1 MESTGVYWR
10 PVYHILEA
18 SFEVLL
24 VNAQHVKAVPG
35 RKTDVKDCQW
45 LAQLLEHGLLRGSFV
60 PPAPL
65 RELRELTRYRRQLVQ
80 EHAREANRVQKVL
93 ETANIKLGDVAT
105 DVLGVSG
112 RAMLHALIAGE
123 RDPER
128 LADLARGALRQK
140 AGAAR
145 GPSLSGLVIVLTLP
159 VNEEEGHR
167 PYLSQSAYPAK
178 GTTVGGRTDDPRR
191 ERTRDALARHRARAG
206 AGQRQ
211 RGVPRA
217 GDLADRLLSLAQPAG
232 TLRGR
237 RRAPAP
243 AARPGG
249 APGGDGARSGAAG
262 ARDRDQRGHL
272 GLPTDRGLP
281 RPDLAGALGAQ
292 HGAAAAAPGRAGHPA
307 RATDGARAAGGAD
320 GGTADGTYSP
330 TPVARPLR
338 PHAAR
343 RGERAGRARVSG
355 HVLHRQP
362 QRRRQSLADHGVRC
376 GDFVRAGRP
385 AARPRCGGRS
395 HVPARG
401 GRPPLPARGVADAP
415 RPHRW
420 RARVQGGV

>member
-1 MESTGVYWR
+1 M
-10 PVYHILEA
+10 
-18 SFEVLL
+18 
-24 VNAQHVKAVPG
+24 
-35 RKTDVKDCQW
+35 
-45 LAQLLEHGLLRGSFV
+45 
-60 PPAPL
+60 
-65 RELRELTRYRRQLVQ
+65 
-80 EHAREANRVQKVL
+80 
-93 ETANIKLGDVAT
+93 
-105 DVLGVSG
+105 
-112 RAMLHALIAGE
+112 
-123 RDPER
+123 
-128 LADLARGALRQK
+128 
-140 AGAAR
+140 
-145 GPSLSGLVIVLTLP
+145 SGLVIVLTLP

-376 GDFVRAGRP
+376 GHFV
-385 AARPRCGGRS
+385 
-395 HVPARG
+395 RG
-401 GRPPLPARGVADAP
+401 GRCAASSPMAGPSSRGRLMRAAAGSASGTRAPNRAMPGPTALSNGCRARFSRSTGVWPSVGTTSPVAWPCNGPSTASCATTTPSARTKAIAFAVEP
-415 RPHRW
+415 RPLLSGAWW
-420 RARVQGGV
+420 RRDVIHHSGMAKVSTPFRVWTP

>member
-1 MESTGVYWR
+1 MANLSTAGRILDHPRSVGGWSISNR
-10 PVYHILEA
+10 PSAH
-18 SFEVLL
+18 
-24 VNAQHVKAVPG
+24 
-35 RKTDVKDCQW
+35 
-45 LAQLLEHGLLRGSFV
+45 
-60 PPAPL
+60 
-65 RELRELTRYRRQLVQ
+65 
-80 EHAREANRVQKVL
+80 
-93 ETANIKLGDVAT
+93 
-105 DVLGVSG
+105 
-112 RAMLHALIAGE
+112 
-123 RDPER
+123 
-128 LADLARGALRQK
+128 
-140 AGAAR
+140 R
-145 GPSLSGLVIVLTLP
+145 GPRSRSHAPASVSGLVIVLTLL

-167 PYLSQSAYPAK
+167 PYLSQSDNPTK
-178 GTTVGGRTDDPRR
+178 GTTVGGRTDDPRP

-330 TPVARPLR
+330 TPVALLTP
-338 PHAAR
+338 
-343 RGERAGRARVSG
+343 
-355 HVLHRQP
+355 
-362 QRRRQSLADHGVRC
+362 VRHL
-376 GDFVRAGRP
+376 D
-385 AARPRCGGRS
+385 RCPIPKQLEHSRK
-395 HVPARG
+395 A
-401 GRPPLPARGVADAP
+401 
-415 RPHRW
+415 
-420 RARVQGGV
+420 